1 VKPADKLSA
10 ESEPAM
16 KTHPYLRAYLA
27 GTLVPTLVLPVLLAG
42 FIVVRLL
49 LNAPFPIERGLIFPM
64 AVVPSLWGLWNAL
77 WIGTHLKTHI
87 SIGLQGAVLPLLLL
101 PAGTAVAGCLG
112 ILGLGASGA
121 TWFQAIY
128 VPYALI
134 APSFLAALVGYYL
147 IWKYVVARVNR
158 VLGIA

>member
-1 VKPADKLSA
+1 
-10 ESEPAM
+10 M
-16 KTHPYLRAYLA
+16 NTHPYLRAFLA
-27 GTLVPTLVLPVLLAG
+27 GILVPTLVLPVMLAG
-42 FIVVRLL
+42 FIVVRFW
-49 LNAPFPIERGLIFPM
+49 LNAPFPIERGLVFPM
-64 AVVPSLWGLWNAL
+64 ALVPSVWGLWNVL
-77 WIGTHLKTHI
+77 WIWTNTRTHI

-101 PAGTAVAGCLG
+101 PAGTVVAGCLG

-134 APSFLAALVGYYL
+134 APCFLAALVGYYL
-147 IWKYVVARVNR
+147 IWKHVVARVNR